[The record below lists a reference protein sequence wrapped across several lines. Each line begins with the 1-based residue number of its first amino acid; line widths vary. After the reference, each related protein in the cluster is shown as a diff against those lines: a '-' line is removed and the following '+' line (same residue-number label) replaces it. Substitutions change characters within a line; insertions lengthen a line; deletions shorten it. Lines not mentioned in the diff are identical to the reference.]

1 MTRPFRRFAG
11 ILAAVL
17 LVGVIQG
24 CGPSV
29 VPLNTLPNTRSE
41 AENLAYSVATN
52 ASCGSFEDLDPAGT
66 QETWHFTARG
76 APPSTT
82 SWCSEVITRGD
93 LACSRFRMPAIPTL
107 QRGTTAWLS
116 PHPVTRKRRLLGH
129 RHPSHCWIH
138 SSKAWRTVGEV
149 GSRLLTH
156 APGCALTR
164 SACSFASW
172 RPRYPP

>member
-17 LVGVIQG
+17 LVGLSQA

-66 QETWHFTARG
+66 RETWHFTCQR
-76 APPSTT
+76 STT
-82 SWCSEVITRGD
+82 VYDIVVFGSD
-93 LACSRFRMPAIPTL
+93 NSRRSGL
-107 QRGTTAWLS
+107 QSLQDAGRSYAAKGYYGVAVAPSGTSKEEALGAS
-116 PHPVTRKRRLLGH
+116 PSQSLLD
-129 RHPSHCWIH
+129 PF
-138 SSKAWRTVGEV
+138 K
-149 GSRLLTH
+149 
-156 APGCALTR
+156 
-164 SACSFASW
+164 
-172 RPRYPP
+172 